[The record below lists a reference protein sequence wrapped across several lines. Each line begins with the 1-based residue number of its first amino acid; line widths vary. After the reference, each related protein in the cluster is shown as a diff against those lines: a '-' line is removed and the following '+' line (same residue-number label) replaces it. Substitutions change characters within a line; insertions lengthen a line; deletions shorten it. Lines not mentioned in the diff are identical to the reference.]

1 MTRSATFCAVA
12 ALAVLA
18 TGCATTSESTAYAP
32 SPAPTTGTRV
42 IEQDHAYMQQVEHVA
57 RRRGIGVTW
66 VNPPMKRRV
75 RSTN

>member
-1 MTRSATFCAVA
+1 M
-12 ALAVLA
+12 
-18 TGCATTSESTAYAP
+18 
-32 SPAPTTGTRV
+32 
-42 IEQDHAYMQQVEHVA
+42 IEQDHAYMQQVEQVA

>member
-1 MTRSATFCAVA
+1 MTRSASLCALA

-18 TGCATTSESTAYAP
+18 TGCATTSESTAHA
-32 SPAPTTGTRV
+32 PAPASAPGTRM
-42 IEQDHAYMQQVEHVA
+42 IEQDHAYMQQVEQVA

>member
-1 MTRSATFCAVA
+1 MTRSASLCAVV
-12 ALAVLA
+12 ALAVLL
-18 TGCATTSESTAYAP
+18 TGCATTSDSTAYAP
-32 SPAPTTGTRV
+32 APAPADGQRV
-42 IEQDHAYMQQVEHVA
+42 IEQDHAYMQRVEQVA